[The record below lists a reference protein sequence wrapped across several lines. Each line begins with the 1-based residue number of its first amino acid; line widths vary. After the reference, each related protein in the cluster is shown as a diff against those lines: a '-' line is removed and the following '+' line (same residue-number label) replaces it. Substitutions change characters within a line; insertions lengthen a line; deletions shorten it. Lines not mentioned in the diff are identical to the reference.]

1 MPAAKRSITIHRP
14 VEEVFAYVADGL
26 NARKWRS
33 GVLDIAKMSGDGK
46 GAIYKQGV
54 KGPMGRRVAADYE
67 ITAFEV
73 NRRLAFKAIAG
84 PVRPNGEFTFK
95 QAGDGTSVT
104 FELGV
109 QLSFLRRLVFGRP
122 VQGTMNA
129 EMKALDKLK
138 SNLERGGKEA
148 KPAASGAAK
157 PRASGAAKPAASA
170 GASSA
175 ASAAAKPATKKPAT
189 ARASRPASASK
200 GAPAKPKPTSRRT
213 PASRRTPPPADK

>member
-1 MPAAKRSITIHRP
+1 MPSAKRSITIRRP
-14 VEEVFAYVADGL
+14 VEDVFTYVADGL
-26 NARKWRS
+26 NAPKWRS
-33 GVLDIAKMSGDGK
+33 GVLDIAKSSGEGK

-54 KGPMGRRVAADYE
+54 KGPMGRRSAADYE

-95 QAGDGTSVT
+95 QTGDGTSVT
-104 FELGV
+104 FELEV

-138 SNLERGGKEA
+138 SNLEAGGK
-148 KPAASGAAK
+148 
-157 PRASGAAKPAASA
+157 AAKPAAS
-170 GASSA
+170 S
-175 ASAAAKPATKKPAT
+175 AAKPAASSAGGVAKKTAAPPAGRT
-189 ARASRPASASK
+189 SRPASTAKSS
-200 GAPAKPKPTSRRT
+200 AAAKPKPTSRRS
-213 PASRRTPPPADK
+213 PRPK